1 MKIYGINGSPRPKG
15 STARLLKWAME
26 GVENACAGAETE
38 IVDLYRL
45 SYTGCKSCFACK
57 KKDGPSYGRCGA
69 RDELSPVLEKLACAD
84 GIIFGSPIYFMDL
97 SGQMRSFLERLLFP
111 YLVYDGK
118 GTSIAP
124 KRMPTAFFYA
134 MNVTEAQAEQW
145 GLPQRLSLMERFVG
159 NILSTPQTLWCYDIL
174 QFSDYS
180 EYVAPCFD
188 EKAKQRRREEFFP
201 LDLRKAFEIGRHMA
215 LDGLKDASADAEGGA
230 CCCGHD
236 HRDHDHGQGHAHH
249 HHDHEHCG
257 CGHDHVHEHGHHHHS
272 HDHGSCDC
280 GHDHQERS

>member
-1 MKIYGINGSPRPKG
+1 MKRRLRMKIYGINGSPRPKG

-38 IVDLYRL
+38 IIDLYRM
-45 SYTGCKSCFACK
+45 SYTGCRSCFACK

-69 RDELSPVLEKLACAD
+69 RDELSPVLEKLASAD

-145 GLPQRLSLMERFVG
+145 GLPQRLGLMERFVG
-159 NILSTPQTLWCYDIL
+159 GILSTPQTLWCYDTL
-174 QFSDYS
+174 QFPDYS

-215 LDGLKDASADAEGGA
+215 LDGLKDPSTGGDA
-230 CCCGHD
+230 CDCGHD
-236 HRDHDHGQGHAHH
+236 HGHDHH
-249 HHDHEHCG
+249 HHDHAHDHGHDSCG
-257 CGHDHVHEHGHHHHS
+257 CGHDH
-272 HDHGSCDC
+272 HDH
-280 GHDHQERS
+280 DHR

>member
-69 RDELSPVLEKLACAD
+69 RDELSPVLEKLAQAD
-84 GIIFGSPIYFMDL
+84 GIIFGSPVYFMDL

-134 MNVTEAQAEQW
+134 MNVTEEQAEQW

-159 NILSTPQTLWCYDIL
+159 NILSTPQTLWCYDTL

-215 LDGLKDASADAEGGA
+215 LDGLKEPSAGGGA
-230 CCCGHD
+230 CGCGHD
-236 HRDHDHGQGHAHH
+236 DEHDHGHH
-249 HHDHEHCG
+249 HHGHGNSSCG
-257 CGHDHVHEHGHHHHS
+257 CGHDHGHGHHDS
-272 HDHGSCDC
+272 GHGSCGC
-280 GHDHQERS
+280 GHGHSHH

>member
-69 RDELSPVLEKLACAD
+69 RDELSPVLEKLAQAD
-84 GIIFGSPIYFMDL
+84 GIIFGSPVYFMDL

-134 MNVTEAQAEQW
+134 MNVTEEQAEQW

-159 NILSTPQTLWCYDIL
+159 NILSTPQTLWCYDTL

-215 LDGLKDASADAEGGA
+215 LDGLKEPSAGGGA
-230 CCCGHD
+230 
-236 HRDHDHGQGHAHH
+236 
-249 HHDHEHCG
+249 CG
-257 CGHDHVHEHGHHHHS
+257 CGHDHEHDHGHHHHG
-272 HDHGSCDC
+272 HGNSSCGC
-280 GHDHQERS
+280 GHDHGHGHHDSGHGSCGCGHGHSHH